1 MSSPDRTPGL
11 GAAAVVNLTAGAAG
25 ALLNLVIAAVVARH
39 LGVAAAG
46 TYFLVVAAFMITA
59 NVFELGADT
68 GLVRFVSATRAVD
81 RLEDVP
87 VLLRTAIRPVLIG
100 CVLCVVA
107 TAVVLSVVGE
117 IDGLSP
123 WLLLAA
129 SAVAGALSMTAL
141 FLGATRGLGDTFAY
155 PVLLNLVLPVGRL
168 AAIGVAVLAG
178 WGVSGVLVSW
188 LAPIPLVL
196 VLAAAITWR
205 LVRRVTPSRRPEPK
219 PGHRRELGVS
229 FWRFSAAR
237 GVSAA
242 VEILLE
248 WVDVLLVG
256 ALASPADAA
265 IYGVVTRC
273 LRASEVVQQAAR
285 IVAGPQISAAL
296 ARGDREHVREV
307 YGLITAAMIWLTW
320 PFFIVL
326 AVFGDQVL
334 RIFGPGFSDGA
345 TPMAVLAGAM
355 ALATAAGAVQTILL
369 MGGRSTWQL
378 ADKTGAL
385 CLNVVLDLLF
395 IPWWGIT
402 GAAIAWAITIVVDT
416 AIVLWQVQGL
426 MGLRP
431 SGGHLRLAIIQS
443 LLVVAAPMVAARML
457 FGSSAT
463 VLAAT
468 VSVLAVVYVAI
479 GWRTRRALG
488 MTRLLAIRSFALTE

>member
-1 MSSPDRTPGL
+1 MSFPDRPRGL
-11 GAAAVVNLTAGAAG
+11 GVSAVVNLAAGGVG
-25 ALLNLVIAAVVARH
+25 ALLNLLLAAVVARH

-46 TYFLVVAAFMITA
+46 TYFIVVAAFMIAA
-59 NVFELGADT
+59 NIFELGADT
-68 GLVRFVSATRAVD
+68 GLVRFVSAARAVGQT
-81 RLEDVP
+81 EDVP
-87 VLLRTAIRPVLIG
+87 RLMRTAIRPVLVG
-100 CVLCVVA
+100 CALSIVA
-107 TAVVLSVVGE
+107 TAVVLSAVGE

-123 WLLLAA
+123 WLLLGA

-141 FLGATRGLGDTFAY
+141 FLGVTRGLGDTFAY
-155 PVLLNLVLPVGRL
+155 PVLLNLVLPAGRL

-178 WGVSGVLVSW
+178 WGVSGVLVAW

-196 VLAAAITWR
+196 VLAAAISWR
-205 LVRRVTPSRRPEPK
+205 LVRSVTRSRGREPDS
-219 PGHRRELGVS
+219 GRQRSLEVS

-237 GVSAA
+237 GVSAG

-256 ALASPADAA
+256 ALASPAEAA
-265 IYGVVTRC
+265 VYGVVTRC

-296 ARGDREHVREV
+296 ARGDVAHVREV
-307 YGLITAAMIWLTW
+307 YGLISAAMIWLTW

-334 RIFGPGFSDGA
+334 RIFGPGFTDGA
-345 TPMAVLAGAM
+345 IPMAVLAGAM

-385 CLNVVLDLLF
+385 VLNVVLDLLF
-395 IPWWGIT
+395 IPWWGIS
-402 GAAIAWAITIVVDT
+402 GAAIAWAVTIVVDT
-416 AIVLWQVQGL
+416 AIVLWQVQVL
-426 MGLRP
+426 MRVRP
-431 SGGHLRLAIIQS
+431 SGGHLRLAVVQS
-443 LLVVAAPMVAARML
+443 LLLVAVPMLAVRGL

-468 VSVLAVVYVAI
+468 ACGLAVLYLAA
-479 GWRTRRALG
+479 GWKTRHALG
-488 MTRLLAIRSFALTE
+488 FPQLLAIRSFALTE

>member
-68 GLVRFVSATRAVD
+68 GLVRFVSAARAVG

-87 VLLRTAIRPVLIG
+87 ALLRTAIRPVLIG
-100 CVLCVVA
+100 CILCVVT
-107 TAVVLSVVGE
+107 TAVVVSAVGE

-123 WLLLAA
+123 WLLLTA
-129 SAVAGALSMTAL
+129 SSVAGALSMTAL
-141 FLGATRGLGDTFAY
+141 FLGTTRGLGDTYAY
-155 PVLLNLVLPVGRL
+155 PVLLNLVLPIGRL
-168 AAIGVAVLAG
+168 AAIGLAVFAG
-178 WGVSGVLVSW
+178 WGVSGVLISW

-196 VLAAAITWR
+196 VLAAAITCR
-205 LVRRVTPSRRPEPK
+205 LVRRATPPRRPEPE
-219 PGHRRELGVS
+219 PGRTRELGVS

-248 WVDVLLVG
+248 WIDVLLVG
-256 ALASPADAA
+256 ALASPAEAA
-265 IYGVVTRC
+265 VYGVVTRC

-285 IVAGPQISAAL
+285 IVAGPQISGAL
-296 ARGDREHVREV
+296 ARGDRDHVREV

-334 RIFGPGFSDGA
+334 RIFGPGFSQGA

-385 CLNVVLDLLF
+385 CLNVVLDLLL

-402 GAAIAWAITIVVDT
+402 GAAIAWAVTIVVDT

-431 SGGHLRLAIIQS
+431 SGGHLRLAIVQS
-443 LLVVAAPMVAARML
+443 LLIVAVPMLAAREL

-463 VLAAT
+463 VLATT
-468 VSVLAVVYVAI
+468 VSVLAIVYVSI
-479 GWRTRRALG
+479 GWKTRHALG
-488 MTRLLAIRSFALTE
+488 MTRLLAIRSFAVAE

>member
-68 GLVRFVSATRAVD
+68 GLVRFVSAARAVG

-87 VLLRTAIRPVLIG
+87 ALLRTAIRPVLIG
-100 CVLCVVA
+100 CILCVVA

-141 FLGATRGLGDTFAY
+141 LLGATRGLGDTFAY

-205 LVRRVTPSRRPEPK
+205 LVRRATPSRRPE

-296 ARGDREHVREV
+296 ARGDKEHVREV

-326 AVFGDQVL
+326 GVFGDQVL
-334 RIFGPGFSDGA
+334 RIFGPGFRDGA
-345 TPMAVLAGAM
+345 IPMAVLAGAM

-416 AIVLWQVQGL
+416 LIVLWQVQGL

-431 SGGHLRLAIIQS
+431 SGGHLRLAIVQS
-443 LLVVAAPMVAARML
+443 LLVVAVPMLAARML

-468 VSVLAVVYVAI
+468 VSALAVVHVAI
-479 GWRTRRALG
+479 GWKTRHALG

>member
-68 GLVRFVSATRAVD
+68 GLVRFVSAARAVG

-87 VLLRTAIRPVLIG
+87 ALLRTAIRPVLIG
-100 CVLCVVA
+100 CILCVVA

-141 FLGATRGLGDTFAY
+141 LLGATRGLGDTFAY

-205 LVRRVTPSRRPEPK
+205 LVRRATPSRRPER
-219 PGHRRELGVS
+219 GHRRELGVS

-296 ARGDREHVREV
+296 ARGDKEHVREV

-326 AVFGDQVL
+326 GVFGDQVL
-334 RIFGPGFSDGA
+334 RIFGPGFRDGA
-345 TPMAVLAGAM
+345 IPMAVLAGAM

-416 AIVLWQVQGL
+416 LIVLWQVQGL

-431 SGGHLRLAIIQS
+431 SGGHLRLAIVQS
-443 LLVVAAPMVAARML
+443 LLVVAVPMLAARML

-468 VSVLAVVYVAI
+468 VSALAVVHVAI
-479 GWRTRRALG
+479 GWKTRHALG

>member
-1 MSSPDRTPGL
+1 MSFPDRSPGL
-11 GAAAVVNLTAGAAG
+11 GVSAVVNLTAGAAG
-25 ALLNLVIAAVVARH
+25 ALINLLIAVVVARH

-68 GLVRFVSATRAVD
+68 GLVRFVSAARAVG

-87 VLLRTAIRPVLIG
+87 GLLRTALRPVLVG
-100 CVLCVVA
+100 CTLSIVTTAIVV
-107 TAVVLSVVGE
+107 SVVVE
-117 IDGLSP
+117 VDGVSP
-123 WLLLAA
+123 WMLMAA
-129 SAVAGALSMTAL
+129 SAVAGALSLTAL

-168 AAIGVAVLAG
+168 AAISVAVLAG
-178 WGVSGVLVSW
+178 WGVSGVLASW
-188 LAPIPLVL
+188 LTPIPLIL
-196 VLAAAITWR
+196 VLAAAISWR
-205 LVRRVTPSRRPEPK
+205 LVRRAAPSRRREPDHDHQRALS
-219 PGHRRELGVS
+219 GS

-265 IYGVVTRC
+265 VYGVVTRC

-285 IVAGPQISAAL
+285 IVVGPQISAAL
-296 ARGDREHVREV
+296 ARGDAEHVREV
-307 YGLITAAMIWLTW
+307 YGLISATMIWLTW

-326 AVFGDQVL
+326 AVFGDQVM
-334 RIFGPGFSDGA
+334 RVFGPGFSDGA
-345 TPMAVLAGAM
+345 IPMAVLAGAM

-378 ADKTGAL
+378 ADKTVAL
-385 CLNVVLDLLF
+385 ALNVALGLLF
-395 IPWWGIT
+395 IPWWGIS
-402 GAAIAWAITIVVDT
+402 GAAIAWAVTIVADT
-416 AIVLWQVQGL
+416 AIALWQVQVI

-431 SGGHLRLAIIQS
+431 SGGHLRLAVVQS
-443 LLVVAAPMVAARML
+443 LLLVAVPILTSRLL
-457 FGSSAT
+457 FGSSPM
-463 VLAAT
+463 VLAGT
-468 VSVLAVVYVAI
+468 VSAVAVVYVI
-479 GWRTRRALG
+479 TGWKTRHALG
-488 MTRLLAIRSFALTE
+488 FTRLLAIRSFATH

>member
-68 GLVRFVSATRAVD
+68 GLVRFVSAARAVG

-87 VLLRTAIRPVLIG
+87 ALLRTAIRPVLIG
-100 CVLCVVA
+100 CILCVVA

-141 FLGATRGLGDTFAY
+141 LLGATRGLGDTFAY

-205 LVRRVTPSRRPEPK
+205 LVRRATPSRRPER
-219 PGHRRELGVS
+219 GHRRELGVS

-296 ARGDREHVREV
+296 ARGDKEHVREV

-326 AVFGDQVL
+326 GVFGDQVL
-334 RIFGPGFSDGA
+334 RIFGPGFRDGA
-345 TPMAVLAGAM
+345 IPMAVLAGAM

-416 AIVLWQVQGL
+416 LIVLWQVQGL

-431 SGGHLRLAIIQS
+431 SGGHLRLAIVQS
-443 LLVVAAPMVAARML
+443 LLVVAVPMLAARML

-468 VSVLAVVYVAI
+468 VSALAVVYVAI
-479 GWRTRRALG
+479 GWKTRHALG